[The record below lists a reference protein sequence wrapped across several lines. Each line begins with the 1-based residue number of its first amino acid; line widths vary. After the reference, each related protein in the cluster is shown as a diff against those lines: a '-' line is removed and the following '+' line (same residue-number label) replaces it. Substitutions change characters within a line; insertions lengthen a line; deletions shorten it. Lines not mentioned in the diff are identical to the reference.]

1 MCFTACTKCS
11 LLLVLSKELINLSLV
26 QGGSCH
32 LVVVHGGVQGIRDDL
47 VPHGLGLFGVLF
59 ERSPREKRRG
69 IRALPEVRQGLGQ
82 LRHGPREQVC
92 LPPAAVAVGLGTA
105 DQRECNHVHV
115 LLALVLEQLGLAGIL
130 LVAQTAV
137 MRLRGHAA
145 HHVREGRVGLSRD
158 AGHATLDTVAH
169 GQGSAGVVLDDVRL
183 AFGRGPVHLLAVLA
197 VVVPG
202 GPQDREVQL
211 WHRVWP
217 HIGVPLGQVV
227 HQHAPPLE
235 AQEASVALVDEPV
248 VVCRRHLWHKAL
260 CGHWPD
266 SLGPGR
272 FPSFPVGPVQPPH
285 VLLELVLALELLPAQ
300 GAQELPVFRVAQHV
314 QLELVLPREHLWA
327 LWAREALVRVEGTD
341 VLPHLVVL
349 QELFLTRGTGV
360 HSIFIVRVYMVLEGS
375 DHMKLL
381 LADGALK
388 KSLPIAVRP
397 EVSGE
402 GGVVEEALVAQV
414 ALEGLGVL
422 VAVHLQVLGKPLVGG
437 KALVAQAAFVQPRQR
452 VRRGRHLLAVSPGGP
467 TLAVDAHVL
476 HQLCPRQETRTTL
489 GALLESCLGIAPL
502 LVCRNHGSRVDG
514 HVDVQH
520 LDGVEHEAAVG
531 AGPERRL
538 HQHGWVSPVAP
549 VPRSGHQGR
558 ACGRSLLLLRLL
570 LRLLLLF

>member
-1 MCFTACTKCS
+1 
-11 LLLVLSKELINLSLV
+11 
-26 QGGSCH
+26 
-32 LVVVHGGVQGIRDDL
+32 
-47 VPHGLGLFGVLF
+47 
-59 ERSPREKRRG
+59 
-69 IRALPEVRQGLGQ
+69 
-82 LRHGPREQVC
+82 
-92 LPPAAVAVGLGTA
+92 LGTA

-158 AGHATLDTVAH
+158 AGHATLEGHA
-169 GQGSAGVVLDDVRL
+169 GSAGVVLDDVRL
-183 AFGRGPVHLLAVLA
+183 ALGRGPVHLLAVLA
-197 VVVPG
+197 VVIPG
-202 GPQDREVQL
+202 GPQDGEVQL
-211 WHRVWP
+211 RHRVRP
-217 HIGVPLGQVV
+217 HVRVSLGQVV

-248 VVCRRHLWHKAL
+248 VVCRRHLYLWHKAL
-260 CGHWPD
+260 CRHGPN

-341 VLPHLVVL
+341 VLPHLVNGCKTY
-349 QELFLTRGTGV
+349 FLTRGAGV

-388 KSLPIAVRP
+388 KPLSIAEKKNIMHVATDLSPPVRP

-414 ALEGLGVL
+414 ALEGLGIL
-422 VAVHLQVLGKPLVGG
+422 VAVHLQVLGEPLVGG
-437 KALVAQAAFVQPRQR
+437 KALVAQAALVQPRQR
-452 VRRGRHLLAVSPGGP
+452 VRRGCCFLAVSSGGP

-476 HQLCPRQETRTTL
+476 HELCPHRRSTDRTTL
-489 GALLESCLGIAPL
+489 GALLESRLGIAPL
-502 LVCRNHGSRVDG
+502 LVCRNHGSRVDW

-538 HQHGWVSPVAP
+538 YQHGWVSPVAP
-549 VPRSGHQGR
+549 VPRSSHQ
-558 ACGRSLLLLRLL
+558 
-570 LRLLLLF
+570 

>member
-1 MCFTACTKCS
+1 KCS
-11 LLLVLSKELINLSLV
+11 LLLVLSKQLINLSLV

-32 LVVVHGGVQGIRDDL
+32 LVVVHGGVQGVRDDL
-47 VPHGLGLFGVLF
+47 VPHGLLGVLF
-59 ERSPREKRRG
+59 ERTSREERRG
-69 IRALPEVRQGLGQ
+69 VRALPEVRQGLGQ

-92 LPPAAVAVGLGTA
+92 LPPAAVAHRPHLGTA

-158 AGHATLDTVAH
+158 AGHATLEGRT
-169 GQGSAGVVLDDVRL
+169 GSARVVLDDVRL
-183 AFGRGPVHLLAVLA
+183 ALGRGPVHLLAILA

-202 GPQDREVQL
+202 GPQDGEVQL
-211 WHRVWP
+211 RHRVWP
-217 HIGVPLGQVV
+217 HVGVPLGQVV

-248 VVCRRHLWHKAL
+248 VVCRRHLYLWHKAL
-260 CGHWPD
+260 SGHGPNG
-266 SLGPGR
+266 LGPGR
-272 FPSFPVGPVQPPH
+272 FPSFPVGPVQSPH

-327 LWAREALVRVEGTD
+327 LRAREALVRVEGTD
-341 VLPHLVVL
+341 VLPHLVNGCKTY
-349 QELFLTRGTGV
+349 FLTRGAGV
-360 HSIFIVRVYMVLEGS
+360 HSIFIVRVHMVLEGS

-381 LADGALK
+381 LADRALK
-388 KSLPIAVRP
+388 KPLPIAGNKKIIIIFCGAPMHAATDLSLPVRP

-402 GGVVEEALVAQV
+402 GRVVEEAFVAQV

-422 VAVHLQVLGKPLVGG
+422 VAVHLQVLGEPLVGG
-437 KALVAQAAFVQPRQR
+437 KALVAQAALVQPRQR
-452 VRRGRHLLAVSPGGP
+452 VRRGCRLLAVSSGGP
-467 TLAVDAHVL
+467 TLAVDAHVF
-476 HQLCPRQETRTTL
+476 HQLRPHHRSTDRTTL
-489 GALLESCLGIAPL
+489 GALLESRLGIAPL
-502 LVCRNHGSRVDG
+502 LVCRNHSSRVDG

-549 VPRSGHQGR
+549 VPRSGHQ
-558 ACGRSLLLLRLL
+558 
-570 LRLLLLF
+570 